1 MKESIVRYVD
11 KWIRL
16 PAVLLVCVLLASP
29 TGTVATA
36 DQTWPLELEY
46 GACVRNN
53 KQPDV
58 LVWTPPKAKRL
69 RALLIIIANTD
80 SKHFGEHGA
89 LREVAAKREMGVVYL
104 RCGEVID
111 DLSRRKPGKDNTI
124 IQGILDAVAKET
136 GIAEFRHA
144 PWIPFGKSSMGR
156 FPFWMAWAYPERT
169 IAGISYHGE
178 TPTWPPAGWA
188 NLNGESIL
196 YASVNGET
204 EWGGTWNRH
213 VRPSLLNYRAQKNW
227 LPHQVIVYDVGHGN
241 YPDTHGSPGW
251 GKSFPDRVT
260 CINVWDYLAVFVDKA
275 IEARVPTDRYPTRGP
290 VKLSQLNASSGLLI
304 DPFAIERL
312 FELPPQPL
320 KTSPAGYVVD
330 PAGDEPTVGFAAVPP
345 AAGFRPPTG
354 VPVVPLE
361 VGRSPSEWLVTEGTD
376 FAMKDDPMRS
386 LGAMQSL
393 RPKPGDKVKI
403 DGVTATFQPI
413 EAKHVRREGGINLRG
428 GLQRG
433 EKSTLLAYTV
443 IEVPRRTQLKLKAP
457 FTQNGRVQ
465 VVLSGVPIAHGQIIE
480 VNKGLYTML
489 VVVRLRT
496 KWQALHVSL
505 EAATADE
512 VALARKVAEELAKQR
527 VETQQATD
535 AERKEPIPLI
545 QKAAEVDETDRK
557 HRFWIIDRELADAW
571 LRLHDVKGIAK

>member
-1 MKESIVRYVD
+1 VRVLE
-11 KWIRL
+11 KWLFLSAMLFVSAL
-16 PAVLLVCVLLASP
+16 PALSAN
-29 TGTVATA
+29 TGAGA
-36 DQTWPLELEY
+36 GEMWPLELEY

-58 LVWTPPKAKRL
+58 LVWTPPKARRL

-80 SKHFGEHGA
+80 SKHFGEHGT
-89 LREVAAKREMGVVYL
+89 LRKVAAKREMGVVYL

-111 DLSRRKPGKDNTI
+111 DLSRRRPGKNDTI

-178 TPTWPPAGWA
+178 TPTWPPAPWA
-188 NLNGESIL
+188 NLDGESVL

-213 VRPSLLNYRAQKNW
+213 VRPSLLNYRAQQNW

-260 CINVWDYLAVFVDKA
+260 CIDVWDYLALFVDKA
-275 IEARVPTDRYPTRGP
+275 IEARVPNGSYPTRGP
-290 VKLSQLNASSGLLI
+290 VKLNQLEESTGWLI

-312 FELPPQPL
+312 FEIPPQPL
-320 KTSPAGYVVD
+320 KSSPTGYVVD
-330 PAGDEPTVGFAAVPP
+330 PAGDEPTPGFVVVSP

-354 VPVVPLE
+354 VPVVPLD

-413 EAKHVRREGGINLRG
+413 DSKHVRREGGINLRG

-433 EKSTLLAYTV
+433 EKSTLMAYTV
-443 IEVPRRTQLKLKAP
+443 IEVPRRRQLKLKAP

-465 VVLSGVPIAHGQIIE
+465 VVLGGEPIAHGQIVE
-480 VNKGLYTML
+480 VDKGLYPML

-496 KWQALHVSL
+496 KWQSLHVSFE
-505 EAATADE
+505 EAPADE
-512 VALARKVAEELAKQR
+512 VAQARKLAAELARKKVESEETAD
-527 VETQQATD
+527 TQAGD
-535 AERKEPIPLI
+535 PIPLI
-545 QKAAEVDETDRK
+545 QKVAEVDETDRN
-557 HRFWIIDRELADAW
+557 HRFWIIDRDLAEAW